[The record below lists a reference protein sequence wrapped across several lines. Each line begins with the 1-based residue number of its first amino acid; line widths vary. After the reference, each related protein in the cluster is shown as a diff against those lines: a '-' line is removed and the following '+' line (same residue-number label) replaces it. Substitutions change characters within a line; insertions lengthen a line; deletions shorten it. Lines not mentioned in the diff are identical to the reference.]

1 VLFCSEVFKGYSFEG
16 FLLQLLNARI
26 IIRTIREK
34 LGVCP
39 AGADFLCGD
48 YGFHLLV
55 PAG

>member
-34 LGVCP
+34 LGVGP
-39 AGADFLCGD
+39 AGANFLCGD
-48 YGFHLLV
+48 YKFHLLV